1 MPEVAAPTPT
11 MYRWVSSARPPVTSE
26 AKEGDVASV
35 ERVMT
40 LTFSVPVAVF
50 PQQQGNGGEDAMQV
64 DGATASLAQLPRIPP
79 SAPPTCDVQGCKEI
93 RKYRLVRDFKKGAC
107 GMGHLKVLE
116 AQSA

>member
-40 LTFSVPVAVF
+40 LTFSVPVAV
-50 PQQQGNGGEDAMQV
+50 
-64 DGATASLAQLPRIPP
+64 RILVSPLGHCTQRGIGQP
-79 SAPPTCDVQGCKEI
+79 SHG
-93 RKYRLVRDFKKGAC
+93 RLVVAARVSWRTSNTLSLRRCFMCVTEKEAKD
-107 GMGHLKVLE
+107 LKSSNV
-116 AQSA
+116 AYSSYNFF